1 MQLALAMSKEEHEE
15 AVRKQKSDDIKLQ
28 MAIEQSKEEAKHV
41 SRHFFFGLCF
51 FSSEENWLINFI
63 IFQNFKYLDHIKHY
77 S

>member
-51 FSSEENWLINFI
+51 FFLQKKTGS
-63 IFQNFKYLDHIKHY
+63 
-77 S
+77 